1 MTARLRIAMI
11 GAGHVGATAAY
22 ALMLRGLFSEIVLID
37 ANQALAEAEAADLSD
52 ADALARS
59 AEIWAGGYADAA
71 AAQIAVITAGAAT
84 HGTQSRLSIAAA
96 SAVIVGECVD
106 SLMAAGFKGVIVVAA
121 NPVDLMS
128 LLACL
133 RSGLPSA
140 RVIGTGTLLDSMRLR
155 QALSSHLRIEAGSI
169 EGYVLGEHGDSEAA
183 AFSTVR
189 IGGVPL
195 DSLTDG
201 AALDLPALA
210 TTVRTGA
217 YRVIKGKGYTSFGIA
232 TAIVRIVEAVIRD
245 EQAVLPV
252 STLLNGQY
260 GIDDLYLSLPC
271 VIGAGGVERVLE
283 PDLPEAE
290 LAALLASAQVL
301 REGTAAL

>member
-1 MTARLRIAMI
+1 MTAPLRIAMI

-37 ANQALAEAEAADLSD
+37 ANHALADAEAADLSD

-59 AEIWAGGYADAA
+59 ARIWAGDYSDAA
-71 AAQIAVITAGAAT
+71 TAQIAILTAGAAT
-84 HGTQSRLSIAAA
+84 QGGQSRLSVTGA
-96 SAVIVGECVD
+96 SAAIVGGCVD
-106 SLMAAGFKGVIVVAA
+106 ALMAAGFKGVLIIAA

-128 LLACL
+128 LLAQR
-133 RSGLPSA
+133 RSGFAPG

-155 QALSSHLRIEAGSI
+155 QVLSAHLGIAAGSI
-169 EGYVLGEHGDSEAA
+169 EGFVLGEHGDSEAA
-183 AFSTVR
+183 AFSTARV
-189 IGGVPL
+189 GGVAL
-195 DSLTDG
+195 DGLTEG

-217 YRVIKGKGYTSFGIA
+217 YRVVTGKGYTSFGIA

-252 STLLNGQY
+252 STLLTGQY
-260 GIDDLYLSLPC
+260 GIDGVYLSLPC

-283 PDLPEAE
+283 PQLDPAE
-290 LAALLASAQVL
+290 LTALTASAQVL
-301 REGTAAL
+301 RDGAATL